1 MHICRERRP
10 SWYLPLSSLQ
20 DSPTPDL
27 PSDVLSHTVFL
38 QQALSKHHVV
48 SPRLPL
54 SAYWLIRAWA
64 FRVLFSFMTTTQLW
78 TPGESTSPDK
88 SFPAIKDF
96 VSSSTH
102 TDGWSI
108 LDDSVGGGLATELVD
123 FAFCLRI
130 AGKCKPISLKR
141 LREEWHDLNKKQ
153 WIKRVSHDV
162 FNLFFAMSKLATP
175 LEADRNISDHPSLDC
190 LTKR

>member
-10 SWYLPLSSLQ
+10 WWYLPLSSLQ
-20 DSPTPDL
+20 DNPTPDL

-54 SAYWLIRAWA
+54 SAYRLIRACA
-64 FRVLFSFMTTTQLW
+64 FRVLFSPMTTTHLW
-78 TPGESTSPDK
+78 TPGESTCPDK

-102 TDGWSI
+102 TDGLSI
-108 LDDSVGGGLATELVD
+108 LDDSVRGGLATDFVD
-123 FAFCLRI
+123 FAFRLRV
-130 AGKCKPISLKR
+130 AGKCKPISLRR
-141 LREEWHDLNKKQ
+141 LREEGPDGNKKQ
-153 WIKRVSHDV
+153 RIKRVVHDV
-162 FNLFFAMSKLATP
+162 FNLFFAMSKFATP
-175 LEADRNISDHPSLDC
+175 SKADHNISDHPSLDC